1 MKEIE
6 EEIFSDA
13 YFMRKAMDLACQAFE
28 EDEVP
33 IGAVVVYENKIIGK
47 GYNQTE
53 KLMDVTAH
61 AEMLAITS
69 AAQYMNSK
77 FLEECI
83 LYVTIEPCV
92 MCGGALKW
100 ARFNKVV
107 FGASEPKFGYSTIS
121 EGILYHKTNVVKGVL
136 SDECAALM
144 RQFFAEKR
152 K

>member
-13 YFMRKAMDLACQAFE
+13 YYMRRALDLAHQAFE

-33 IGAVVVYENKIIGK
+33 IGAIVVTDKKIIGK

-53 KLMDVTAH
+53 KLLDVTAH

-69 AAQYMNSK
+69 ASQYMNSK
-77 FLEECI
+77 FLDECT

-100 ARFNKVV
+100 ARFGKVV
-107 FGASEPKFGYSTIS
+107 FGASEPKFGYSNVS
-121 EGILYHKTNVVKGVL
+121 DKILYHKTEVVRGVL
-136 SDECAALM
+136 EDECAEIM
-144 RQFFAEKR
+144 KKFFAEKR